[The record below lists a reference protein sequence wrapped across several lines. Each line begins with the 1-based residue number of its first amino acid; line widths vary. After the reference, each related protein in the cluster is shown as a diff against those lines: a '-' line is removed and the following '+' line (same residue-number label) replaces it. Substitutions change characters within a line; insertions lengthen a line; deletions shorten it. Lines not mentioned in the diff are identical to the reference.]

1 MSTYDPEY
9 DLTQLMTDFKD
20 CAIEAGFCPTGIKF
34 GPPSAINFDH
44 NICYDLLNIDY
55 PSSYIVEGIKEVY
68 TFELI
73 LARPVLSGSNQGV
86 ELFDDDAVQIFSELE
101 FKLWTMLGCL
111 ALGISGGG
119 GCRAHVPMHKVTI
132 ERFKGLHND
141 NLVVLAVRFD
151 AIANIA
157 VPPEP
162 CGGST
167 GGPPGCED
175 PCAPFFGVCGCTDPD
190 ATNYNPSAT
199 FDDGTCC
206 YVDASCVEDPGD
218 VLGCTDPASPNY
230 NPAATVDDG
239 SC

>member
-167 GGPPGCED
+167 AGLL
-175 PCAPFFGVCGCTDPD
+175 VVKTL
-190 ATNYNPSAT
+190 
-199 FDDGTCC
+199 
-206 YVDASCVEDPGD
+206 
-218 VLGCTDPASPNY
+218 VLHSLEFVVVLTQMLLITILLLPLMMEL
-230 NPAATVDDG
+230 AALLTLLVWKTQEMF
-239 SC
+239 